1 MIASYYIH
9 NFKNHKDTSLS
20 FSHLNIFTGLNGM
33 GKSSVIQSLLL
44 LRDSYFKDPS
54 LSTLYLNT
62 DSVDVGY
69 SSDLVNCN
77 IEKGQDQEILR
88 LELVDRQ
95 QKLNFAYRYIVG
107 DEDILQAA
115 DGAGLVNQE
124 VMKQCPLFTDYFQYL
139 SAFRS
144 GPQQIYSSS
153 SIVERHRQV
162 SQKMGMGEY
171 AVYFLH
177 KFQNEDIPITDLMYP
192 GSSSRSL
199 YDQTELWM
207 TEISKGIK
215 FQLNQIGK
223 NVELSF
229 GYERTGRPTVYHSA
243 MNTGY
248 GVSYILS
255 VIVSVLS
262 AKPGSL
268 IIIENPESHIHPSGQ
283 AALMHMIAIAAKRG
297 VQFIIETHSDHIVN
311 GALVNSKKGV
321 IDKEDIRIYF
331 FDVDENLNATSAL
344 LKIEECGRIQEAP
357 SGFFDQMDADTEVLF
372 DLV

>member
-1 MIASYYIH
+1 MIATYYIH

-20 FSHLNIFTGLNGM
+20 LSHLNIFTGLNGM

-44 LRDSYFKDPS
+44 LRDSYFKDSS

-77 IEKGQDQEILR
+77 IEKGQDQEVLR

-107 DEDILQAA
+107 NEDILQAV

-124 VMKQCPLFTDYFQYL
+124 IMKQCPLFTDDFQYL

-331 FDVDENLNATSAL
+331 FDVDENLNATSTL